1 MTEVF
6 QYRGYVG
13 SVNFS
18 EEDDVF
24 FGKIEGIE
32 GLISYEGS
40 TITELETVFKESVDS
55 YIEDLAN
62 DGQRD

>member
-32 GLISYEGS
+32 GLISYEDS